1 MWEDDD
7 DHGTPRYLLWI
18 IIGLGAVM
26 GFLSSGAL
34 VKALVTVPDTIDLV
48 SFLGVILLI
57 VLSFL
62 LVSIGARS
70 LREAPDRTHN
80 D

>member
-1 MWEDDD
+1 MWDDDD
-7 DHGTPRYLLWI
+7 DHGAPRYLLWI
-18 IIGLGAVM
+18 SIGLGAVM
-26 GFLSSGAL
+26 GVLSSGAL
-34 VKALVTVPDTIDLV
+34 IKALITEPDTIDLV

-70 LREAPDRTHN
+70 LREVPDQMHN